1 MMTCVACT
9 EQVHLQKR
17 WILLIHFCSL
27 SLLTMKHPW
36 MVKRFGSM
44 KTQDFLP
51 TSNFPC
57 RKPKCSHYSF
67 CDQNF
72 VVLDTNPYSPAP
84 CCLPTRTS
92 APAMQPMPRMQ
103 TTIPM
108 KCTALYRTS
117 RKNQES
123 SITTGMTKQSRS
135 CKDRG
140 DREEKTTDQL
150 LTFCLWILG

>member
-1 MMTCVACT
+1 MHRASPFAEAVNSVDPFLFSVPPDNEAPLNGVA
-9 EQVHLQKR
+9 L
-17 WILLIHFCSL
+17 
-27 SLLTMKHPW
+27 
-36 MVKRFGSM
+36 GSM

-150 LTFCLWILG
+150 LTFCPWILG